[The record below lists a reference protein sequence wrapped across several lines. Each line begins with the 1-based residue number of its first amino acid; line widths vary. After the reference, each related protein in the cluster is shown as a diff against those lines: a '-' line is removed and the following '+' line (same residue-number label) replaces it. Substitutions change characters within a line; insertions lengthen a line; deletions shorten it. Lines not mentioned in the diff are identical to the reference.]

1 MAVRSQVVKQC
12 GSARFFRAGEVAA
25 AAAVVAGLRMVAKIQ
40 ATQFAKGGSFK
51 MPGGISGSTVKWS
64 RWRYRRASG
73 STVTPASQMR
83 DRSGRAPVIE
93 VGAVGM
99 GDFITGRNLR
109 DLIEP

>member
-1 MAVRSQVVKQC
+1 
-12 GSARFFRAGEVAA
+12 
-25 AAAVVAGLRMVAKIQ
+25 
-40 ATQFAKGGSFK
+40 
-51 MPGGISGSTVKWS
+51 
-64 RWRYRRASG
+64 
-73 STVTPASQMR
+73 MR